1 MDAIQGGTTTMST
14 GTTSSTASSAPHL
27 SYPWLAHY
35 PQGVNWHQQIAPAP
49 LYQLLD
55 RAADRHPAR
64 ICTNFLGRTI
74 TYGEMS
80 RMVDR
85 AAAGLAAIGVTK
97 GTKVGLFLPNSPTF
111 VLFYYATLKA
121 GGTVV
126 NYNPLY
132 TLEELTFQVK
142 DSDTEIMVTLDL
154 KLLFD
159 KVESLMA
166 AGTLKRAIVAAFPAL
181 LPTAKSVLFRL
192 FKSKELASP
201 KTSKVAGSIVSE
213 DSILANDG
221 AFAAPTIDPTED
233 VAVLQYTGGTT
244 GTPKG
249 AMLTHAAV
257 YTNVLQTA
265 AWAPELKEA
274 EERVMGVLPFFHVF
288 AMTVV
293 MNFAI
298 AKAAEIIIM
307 PRFVLD
313 DALKLIDKAKPTIMP
328 GVPTLFNAVMNH
340 PQLKSFDLSSLKF
353 CLSGGAALPLD
364 VKQNFERLT
373 GCNLVEGYGLSEASP
388 VVTANPLGGPV
399 KAGSIG
405 QPIPQTIVSLRA
417 LDDPTKEVPLGEK
430 GEVCIKGPQVMKGY
444 WKKPE
449 ETADQF
455 VGDFLRTGDVAIM
468 DEQGFLFIVDRIKD
482 LIICSGYN
490 VYPRRVEEALH
501 EHPAVEEVTVIGIP
515 DEYRGEAP
523 KAFVKL
529 KAGATATTADLM
541 KHLEPKL
548 SRIEL
553 PSQIEI
559 RDALPKTMI
568 GKLSKKELVAEEKAK
583 REKAKG

>member
-14 GTTSSTASSAPHL
+14 GTSSPAASTAPQMD
-27 SYPWLAHY
+27 YPWLAHY
-35 PQGVNWHQQIAPAP
+35 PPGVNWHQQIAPAP

-85 AAAGLAAIGVTK
+85 AAAGLAAVGVTK
-97 GTKVGLFLPNSPTF
+97 GSKVGLFLPNSPTF
-111 VLFYYATLKA
+111 IVFYYATLKV

-142 DSDTEIMVTLDL
+142 DSETEIMVTLDL
-154 KLLFD
+154 KVLFD
-159 KVESLMA
+159 KVEGLMK
-166 AGTLKRAIVAAFPAL
+166 AGTLKRAVVASFPSL
-181 LPTAKSVLFRL
+181 LPTVKSVLFRL
-192 FKSKELASP
+192 VKGKELANVKS
-201 KTSKVAGSIVSE
+201 SSVAGSIISE
-213 DSILANDG
+213 DALLANDG
-221 AFAAPTIDPTED
+221 RFAPPAIVPTED

-257 YTNVLQTA
+257 YSNVLQTA
-265 AWAPELKEA
+265 SWAPELQEGA
-274 EERVMGVLPFFHVF
+274 ERVMGALPFFHVF

-298 AKAAEIIIM
+298 AKAAEMLIM

-313 DALKLIDKAKPTIMP
+313 DAMKLIDKGKPTVMP
-328 GVPTLFNAVMNH
+328 GVPTMFNAIMNH
-340 PQLKSFDLSSLKF
+340 PKLKSFDLSSLKF
-353 CLSGGAALPLD
+353 CLSGGAALPLE
-364 VKQNFERLT
+364 VKQRFEALT
-373 GCNLVEGYGLSEASP
+373 GCKLVEGYGLSEASP
-388 VVTANPLGGPV
+388 VVTANPLDGPV
-399 KAGSIG
+399 KEGSIG

-417 LDDPTKEVPLGEK
+417 LDDPTKEGPRGEK
-430 GEVCIKGPQVMKGY
+430 GELCGKGPQVMKGY
-444 WKKPE
+444 WRKPQ
-449 ETADQF
+449 ETEGQF

-468 DEQGFLFIVDRIKD
+468 DEEGFLFIVDRIKD

-490 VYPRRVEEALH
+490 VYPRRIEEALY

-529 KAGATATTADLM
+529 KAGASATVADLM
-541 KHLEPKL
+541 KHLEPKI
-548 SRIEL
+548 SRIEI
-553 PSQIEI
+553 PASIEI

-583 REKAKG
+583 REKAKT

>member
-14 GTTSSTASSAPHL
+14 DTTSSAASTAPHL
-27 SYPWLAHY
+27 NYPWLAHY
-35 PQGVNWHQQIAPAP
+35 PKGVNWHQQIAPAP
-49 LYQLLD
+49 LYQLLE

-80 RMVDR
+80 RLVDR

-111 VLFYYATLKA
+111 IVFYYATLKA

-132 TLEELTFQVK
+132 TLDELTFQVK
-142 DSDTEIMVTLDL
+142 DSDTDIMVTLDL
-154 KLLFD
+154 KVLFD
-159 KVESLMA
+159 KVEALMA
-166 AGTLKRAIVAAFPAL
+166 AGTLKRAIVASFPAL
-181 LPTAKSVLFRL
+181 LPTAKSILFRL
-192 FKSKELASP
+192 FKSKELASV
-201 KTSKVAGSIVSE
+201 KASKVAGSIIGE

-221 AFAAPTIDPTED
+221 TFNAPAIDPTED

-249 AMLTHAAV
+249 AMLTHAAA

-265 AWAPELKEA
+265 SWAPDLKEA
-274 EERVMGVLPFFHVF
+274 DERVLGVLPFFHVF

-298 AKAAEIIIM
+298 AKAAEILIM

-313 DALKLIDKAKPTIMP
+313 DALKLIDKGKPTVMP
-328 GVPTLFNAVMNH
+328 GVPTMFNAIMHH
-340 PQLKSFDLSSLKF
+340 PKLKSFDLSSLKF
-353 CLSGGAALPLD
+353 CLSGGAALPLEI
-364 VKQNFERLT
+364 KQGFERLT

-388 VVTANPLGGPV
+388 VVTANPLEGPV
-399 KAGSIG
+399 KPGSIG

-444 WKKPE
+444 WKKPR

-455 VGDFLRTGDVAIM
+455 VGDYLRTGDVAIM
-468 DEQGFLFIVDRIKD
+468 DEEGFLFIVDRIKD

-490 VYPRRVEEALH
+490 VYPRRIEEALYD
-501 EHPAVEEVTVIGIP
+501 HPAVEEVTVIGIP

-529 KAGATATTADLM
+529 KAGASATTADLM

-553 PSQIEI
+553 PAQIEI

-583 REKAKG
+583 LDKAKG